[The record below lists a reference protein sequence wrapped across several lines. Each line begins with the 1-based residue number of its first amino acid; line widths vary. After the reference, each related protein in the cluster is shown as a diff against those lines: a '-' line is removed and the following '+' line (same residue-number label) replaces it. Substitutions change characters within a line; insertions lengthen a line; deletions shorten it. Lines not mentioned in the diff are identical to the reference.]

1 MCIRDSLTPGPSLYT
16 EGIPPIP
23 MSLDLALD
31 RYRLSYG
38 YPLSRWGAVQRE
50 LYLKILADQ
59 GTWLSKVVTPGGP
72 STPFISIPIGNV
84 FDVYLQTQGH
94 YVLFNKDHQG
104 DEKFQLYLYDVR
116 NRTNTTITTGNS
128 RNTEPVWSNDGMR
141 VVYSSSAPSS
151 DGVD

>member
-1 MCIRDSLTPGPSLYT
+1 MRKLYLILICIVLICISIYADPQNGSVLTPGPSLYT

-84 FDVYLQTQGH
+84 FDVYLQPQGH
-94 YVLFNKDHQG
+94 YVLFNK
-104 DEKFQLYLYDVR
+104 
-116 NRTNTTITTGNS
+116 
-128 RNTEPVWSNDGMR
+128 
-141 VVYSSSAPSS
+141 
-151 DGVD
+151 